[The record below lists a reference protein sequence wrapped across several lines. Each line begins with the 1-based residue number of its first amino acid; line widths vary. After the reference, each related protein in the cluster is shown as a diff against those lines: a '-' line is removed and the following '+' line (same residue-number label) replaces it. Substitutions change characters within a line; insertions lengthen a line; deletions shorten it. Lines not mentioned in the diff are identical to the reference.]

1 MNLLIECARVIED
14 DSTSDNM
21 KEEYSILIK
30 IYNIQL
36 WLMSDDFPVIEEDR
50 REAFDEYSK

>member
-30 IYNIQL
+30 IYNI
-36 WLMSDDFPVIEEDR
+36 
-50 REAFDEYSK
+50 